1 MQRYQIPQP
10 PLLLKAARGPV
21 EGLKNR
27 NTKDTSPRP
36 LYRPVSIINNEGDR
50 PATVQPSSATVPPRG
65 PVGRFFSRMIEQLVI
80 DFASGAAA
88 THPEAYLM
96 WLEFNESSR
105 ANAQNDGETANQTLS
120 RYSLYTEAER
130 RTDMHAYLS
139 QPQPIS
145 TVKAFRRVTDVVE
158 ATPILQDAPAK
169 RRWPS
174 VLMDFIA
181 ARVQQMRET
190 RRGLAAL
197 YSMDDRMLKDIG
209 ISRYEIEQ
217 VARHGRARQ

>member
-10 PLLLKAARGPV
+10 PLLLKAARGPM

-36 LYRPVSIINNEGDR
+36 SYRPVSIINNEGDR
-50 PATVQPSSATVPPRG
+50 PATVQPSSTVPSG
-65 PVGRFFSRMIEQLVI
+65 GAVGRFFSRMIEQLVN

-105 ANAQNDGETANQTLS
+105 ASAQNDGETANQTSS

-145 TVKAFRRVTDVVE
+145 KIKTFRPVTDVVE
-158 ATPILQDAPAK
+158 AKPILQDAPAK
-169 RRWPS
+169 RRWPT